1 MNALM
6 HFLAAATLPTADRL
20 HQVPTEFWVKL
31 GIGIAAII
39 VAVILLRKIAKVNKV
54 VLTIVVLIVLS
65 IVGFNWIYERNE
77 PAWATPVVSWLANYF
92 PTKGAIKAG
101 PGTGVR

>member
-1 MNALM
+1 MNARM
-6 HFLAAATLPTADRL
+6 HFLAAAAQPTVDRL
-20 HQVPTEFWVKL
+20 RQVPTEFWVKL
-31 GIGIAAII
+31 AIGIAAII

-54 VLTIVVLIVLS
+54 VLTIVVLLVLS

-77 PAWATPVVSWLANYF
+77 PAWATPVVNWLANYF

-101 PGTGVR
+101 PGAGVR